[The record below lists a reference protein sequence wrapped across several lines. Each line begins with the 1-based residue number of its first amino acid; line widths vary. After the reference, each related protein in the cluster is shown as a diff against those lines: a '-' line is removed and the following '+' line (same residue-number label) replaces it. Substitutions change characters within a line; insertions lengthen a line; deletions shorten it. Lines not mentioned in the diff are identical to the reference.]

1 MMRAATERH
10 HGNRETTMHDLLLKG
25 GTVVDPSTG
34 LDGGC
39 DIAVRDGMIAR
50 IAKDIPSAEA
60 TQTIEV
66 AGKIVTPGLI
76 DLHAHVFD
84 GFNRNGVH
92 PDLGGVRAGVTT
104 IVDAGSA
111 GAATFAGFPQHI
123 IPRCQT
129 EIIPFLHICQTGLA
143 TSPDIIAES
152 SINLEDTLQV
162 LDEYKGLICGIK
174 ARMVSPALEI
184 MGMEMPRLARRAA
197 RESGTKLMVHIG
209 DTEKRYDPTVIR
221 SLLPLLEEGDILT
234 HYFTAN
240 PGGVL
245 DANGKLV
252 PEAREAADRGVW
264 FDTAHGRKNFSFD
277 VGRRC
282 IEQGLLPHCI
292 STDLTV
298 PGRIHTVHS
307 MTEIMTRFL
316 GLGFTLAQVV
326 TMSTAN
332 PAQAIGASHR
342 LGSLAV
348 GRQADISVLELR
360 EGDWVVYDVLGERL
374 RVTRAVVPF
383 VTVKKGQVFTPDWGP
398 RPWGWEP
405 DPSFPS
411 AVSMKSCC

>member
-1 MMRAATERH
+1 
-10 HGNRETTMHDLLLKG
+10 MHDLLLRG

-34 LDGGC
+34 LDGIS
-39 DIAVRDGMIAR
+39 DIGVQDGVIAR
-50 IAKDIPSAEA
+50 IATDIPSAEA
-60 TQTIEV
+60 TRTIEV

-76 DLHAHVFD
+76 DLHAHVFE
-84 GFNRNGVH
+84 GFNRSGVH
-92 PDLGGVRAGVTT
+92 PDLGGVHAGVTT

-111 GAATFAGFPQHI
+111 GAATFGGFPRHI
-123 IPRCQT
+123 IPRCHT
-129 EIIPFLHICQTGLA
+129 EVIPFLHICQTGLA
-143 TSPDIIAES
+143 TLPDIIAES
-152 SINLEDTLQV
+152 SINLEDTLRVADQ
-162 LDEYKGLICGIK
+162 YKGLICGIK

-184 MGMEMPRLARRAA
+184 MGMEMPRLAKRAA
-197 RESGTKLMVHIG
+197 RESGIKLMVHIG

-264 FDTAHGRKNFSFD
+264 FDTAHGRMNFSFD
-277 VGRRC
+277 VGRR
-282 IEQGLLPHCI
+282 IIDQGLFPHCI

-298 PGRIHTVHS
+298 PGRLHTVHS
-307 MTEIMTRFL
+307 MTEMMTRFL

-326 TMSTAN
+326 TMCTAN
-332 PAQAIGASHR
+332 PARAIGAAHR

-360 EGDWVVYDVLGERL
+360 EGDWMVYDVLGAGL
-374 RVTRAVVPF
+374 RVTQAVVPF
-383 VTVKKGQVFTPDWGP
+383 VTVKRGQVYTPDWGP

-405 DPSFPS
+405 DPALPAGASRRG
-411 AVSMKSCC
+411 CC